1 MYRTN
6 VILLG
11 QQQADEKVDL
21 GGTAAGIANAKTYLA
36 KANSILRSYLYR
48 HGRKAEPDAIISLR
62 NWIKILEPLADPKRN
77 VTTQVFKSEVEKIE
91 KRAQAEADKRKITM
105 MPSMRQQWGF
115 GPSAF
120 STPQISPWGN
130 RYGFGLQGSSE
141 QSATLGDHEARL
153 GALSEKTTTVL
164 VVAGVAV
171 VAAFLIF
178 G

>member
-11 QQQADEKVDL
+11 QQQADKKVDL

-48 HGRKAEPDAIISLR
+48 HGRKVEPDAIISLC
-62 NWIKILEPLADPKRN
+62 NWIKIFEPLADPKRS
-77 VTTQVFKSEVEKIE
+77 VTTQVFQSEVEKIE
-91 KRAQAEADKRKITM
+91 KRAQAEADKRRITM
-105 MPSMRQQWGF
+105 MPSLRQQWGF
-115 GPSAF
+115 APSSF
-120 STPQISPWGN
+120 SMFQVSPWGN
-130 RYGFGLQGSSE
+130 RYGFGLQGASE
-141 QSATLGDHEARL
+141 PGATLGDAKAGL
-153 GALSEKTTTVL
+153 GALSEATTTGL
-164 VVAGVAV
+164 IVAGVAV

>member
-11 QQQADEKVDL
+11 QQQADKKVDL

-62 NWIKILEPLADPKRN
+62 NWIKILEPLADPKRI
-77 VTTQVFKSEVEKIE
+77 VTTQVFQSEVEKIE
-91 KRAQAEADKRKITM
+91 KRAQAEANKPRITM
-105 MPSMRQQWGF
+105 MPTLRQQWGF
-115 GPSAF
+115 GPSYL
-120 STPQISPWGN
+120 SPSQISPWGN

-141 QSATLGDHEARL
+141 QSATLGDAKAEL
-153 GALSEKTTTVL
+153 GALSEATTTGL

-171 VAAFLIF
+171 IAAFLIF